1 MADLDFTVN
10 ADTSRAQANLR
21 NLESSLAGVSNAFK
35 ALAGIVTAGAIIGFA
50 DSVTN
55 LRNRLMLLSESQAQ
69 ANAQFQAL
77 VAISTEARTDLSATG
92 DLYFRIAR
100 ATKELGISQA
110 EAAQITESL
119 AKAMTSSGLSAA
131 ESAGPLLQLGQAL
144 QSGVFQGDE
153 LRSILEGLP
162 PVARALAD
170 QLGVPI
176 GALRKM
182 GAEGQITSQ
191 QFVLAM
197 RKARDAIEQ
206 DFAKTVPTI
215 GQAFNQLKNQ
225 IALAFSNF
233 ETQTQTG
240 QNFALAIEYIAF
252 QIFKLSKNIDA
263 IVGPLGTF
271 IKIVGT
277 LAAFTIVGKIVG
289 GVASVLTLFARGVGG
304 AASQVSQFVERIRE
318 FGITFRAAGGGMLA
332 FVETVI
338 FSFKP
343 LGQLIKFLIQIAGA
357 AAAFLGLDKVGE
369 WFKSLGENGSESRN
383 EIEQFRKELAA
394 LKGGLDQT
402 AGAPAPTFLDPK
414 VMLKTRQ
421 ELEQITINYQ
431 RQNLEL
437 QKRLQFEGEQIG
449 LTERQKAVRQ
459 ALFDLENNYLNE
471 ISRLTDMYREK
482 SQSKNKE
489 DQAALPII
497 QEQIQRVTS
506 AYQAQ
511 IGVIKD
517 LTLANFDKAE
527 IERQTLALSEFSIR
541 SQIDGQQ
548 RLRSIQ
554 DDIAKT
560 GMSEIQKKYYDIAR
574 ASEDSARSA
583 IQSENAR
590 RRSLKLTEMSAQEE
604 EAYYQRART
613 VNEELIRATDE
624 LYQRSRQFS
633 TGWKSA
639 FQEYVDD
646 ATNAAK
652 VAQDVFR
659 KATQG
664 MEDLIVNFAKTGKF
678 EFKNFVASLAEELLR
693 SQVRQLLANL
703 FTINTGTMSNGGSIL
718 GGILGFANGGTIP
731 TNKPV
736 LVGERG
742 PELLTGAAGR
752 TVIPNDQLGGTTV
765 VNYNISAVDAM
776 SFKQMIARDPGFIHA
791 VAQQGAKAVPGRF

>member
-1 MADLDFTVN
+1 MADLDFRVN

-21 NLESSLAGVSNAFK
+21 NLETSLAGVTNAFR
-35 ALAGIVTAGAIIGFA
+35 ALAGIVTAGAIVNFA

-55 LRNRLMLLSESQAQ
+55 LKNRLLLLSDSQAQ
-69 ANAQFQAL
+69 ANAQFNAL
-77 VAISTEARTDLSATG
+77 VAIATEARTDLSATG

-131 ESAGPLLQLGQAL
+131 ESSGPLLQLGQAL

-162 PVARALAD
+162 PVARALAE

-182 GAEGQITSQ
+182 GSEGEITSQ
-191 QFVLAM
+191 QFILAM

-206 DFAKTVPTI
+206 DFAKTIPTI
-215 GQAFNQLKNQ
+215 GQAFTGLKNQ
-225 IALAFSNF
+225 ISLAFSNF
-233 ETQTQTG
+233 ETQTQAG
-240 QNFALAIEYIAF
+240 QNLALAIEYIGF
-252 QIFKLSKNIDA
+252 QIFKLSNAVDKI
-263 IVGPLGTF
+263 IGPLKLF
-271 IKIVGT
+271 LQIIGT
-277 LAAFTIVGKIVG
+277 LAAFTLVGKVLGGLGAIFTTLFRTVGSFGAAFKNFTERVKDAKAIFQAVG
-289 GVASVLTLFARGVGG
+289 GGVLGFTETLLFALGPVGKFVKG
-304 AASQVSQFVERIRE
+304 IGSLAA
-318 FGITFRAAGGGMLA
+318 
-332 FVETVI
+332 
-338 FSFKP
+338 
-343 LGQLIKFLIQIAGA
+343 A
-357 AAAFLGLDKVGE
+357 AAAFFGIDKAFD
-369 WFKSLGENGSESRN
+369 WFKSLGDSTSESRK
-383 EIEQFRKELAA
+383 ELEDYRKQLAA
-394 LKGGLDQT
+394 LRGGLDET
-402 AGAPAPTFLDPK
+402 AGTPAPVFLDPK
-414 VMLKTRQ
+414 KMLQTRL

-437 QKRLQFEGEQIG
+437 QKRLQFENEQIG
-449 LTERQKAVRQ
+449 LTERQKTVRQ

-489 DQAALPII
+489 DQASLPII
-497 QEQIQRVTS
+497 QEQIQRVTQS
-506 AYQAQ
+506 YQAQ

-517 LTLANFDKAE
+517 LTVANFDKAE
-527 IERQTLALSEFSIR
+527 AERRSIAISEFSIK

-548 RLRSIQ
+548 RLRQIQ

-590 RRSLKLTEMSAQEE
+590 RRSLKLAEMSTQEE
-604 EAYYQRART
+604 EAYYQRSKT

-624 LYQRSRQFS
+624 LYQRSRQFN